1 MKKHRITKL
10 KLNEISGVDKPA
22 QPGATLCIAKRAPTT
37 PNDDVP
43 GPQETA
49 MFKTRAELLAAIA
62 KFNTDGGTLA
72 EMTNIVK
79 SATALSAVADLP
91 AELAPLAK
99 ADDTTPDPAVTAL
112 KEQVE
117 ELTKKAGMSD
127 KERELYEKM
136 SPEDKKKH
144 LKKSDAERT
153 EAVEKA
159 FATDPVVYTTL
170 DGVDITKSAGAVTLA
185 LAKKLDDQTRALAKS
200 EAKAADQEITKRAE
214 TELGSLGGDLEA
226 RKDLL
231 KAVDTISDEKRREE
245 VLKSLRSADAA
256 VAKAF
261 QKVGT
266 KDGKVSKA
274 AGGGDP
280 EEQLEELAKAYA
292 TTHKVDFTKAYAAVI
307 ETDEGKELYTAS
319 LEA

>member
-10 KLNEISGVDKPA
+10 SLDEISGVDRPA
-22 QPGATLCIAKRAPTT
+22 QPGATFCIAKRAPST
-37 PNDDVP
+37 PSDDP
-43 GPQETA
+43 GPQETT

-62 KFNTDGGTLA
+62 KFNKDGGTLA

-99 ADDTTPDPAVTAL
+99 AADPTPDPAVAAL
-112 KEQVE
+112 TEQVE

-127 KERELYEKM
+127 KERELYDKM
-136 SPEDKKKH
+136 SPDDKKAH
-144 LKKSDAERT
+144 LKKSDTERT

-159 FATDPVVYTTL
+159 YATDPVVYTTL

-214 TELGSLGGDLEA
+214 TDLAHLGGDLEA

-231 KAVDTISDEKRREE
+231 KAVDGITDQARREE

-261 QKVGT
+261 SKVGT
-266 KDGKVSKA
+266 KDGKVTKA
-274 AGGGDP
+274 AGGDP
-280 EEQLEELAKAYA
+280 EEQLEQLAKAHMA
-292 TTHKVDFTKAYAAVI
+292 DHKVDFTKAYAAVI